1 MDEQKAQIREVLEF
15 MKSEDFKNLPED
27 RQQEITEKAKLLV
40 ENFKK
45 SNPDSV
51 ATPEGGHTPEEQPA
65 PQVPKWIMNYL

>member
-27 RQQEITEKAKLLV
+27 KQQEITEKAKLLV

-45 SNPDSV
+45 NSPDGV
-51 ATPEGGHTPEEQPA
+51 GPA
-65 PQVPKWIMNYL
+65 SAEPTVEKPQAPKWIMNYL

>member
-27 RQQEITEKAKLLV
+27 KQQEITEKAKLLV

-45 SNPDSV
+45 SNPDGTQ
-51 ATPEGGHTPEEQPA
+51 APEAQPTVEK
-65 PQVPKWIMNYL
+65 PQAPKWIMNYL

>member
-27 RQQEITEKAKLLV
+27 KQQEITEKAKLLV

-45 SNPDSV
+45 SNLDGTQ
-51 ATPEGGHTPEEQPA
+51 APEAQPA
-65 PQVPKWIMNYL
+65 VEKPQAPKWIMNYL

>member
-27 RQQEITEKAKLLV
+27 KQQEITEKAKLLV

-45 SNPDSV
+45 SNP
-51 ATPEGGHTPEEQPA
+51 EGTQAPEEQPA
-65 PQVPKWIMNYL
+65 PQFPKRIMNYL

>member
-27 RQQEITEKAKLLV
+27 KQQEITEKAKLLV

-45 SNPDSV
+45 
-51 ATPEGGHTPEEQPA
+51 HTPDG
-65 PQVPKWIMNYL
+65 L

>member
-27 RQQEITEKAKLLV
+27 KQQEITEKAKLLV

-45 SNPDSV
+45 SNPDSTQ
-51 ATPEGGHTPEEQPA
+51 APEEQPA
-65 PQVPKWIMNYL
+65 PQVPKRIMNYL

>member
-27 RQQEITEKAKLLV
+27 KQQEITEKAKLLV

-51 ATPEGGHTPEEQPA
+51 GSASAEPTVEKQQA
-65 PQVPKWIMNYL
+65 PKWIMNYL

>member
-27 RQQEITEKAKLLV
+27 KQQEITEKAKLLV

-45 SNPDSV
+45 H
-51 ATPEGGHTPEEQPA
+51 TPEGTQAPEEQPA

>member
-27 RQQEITEKAKLLV
+27 KQQEITEKAKLLV

-45 SNPDSV
+45 SNPNN
-51 ATPEGGHTPEEQPA
+51 TQTPEEQPA
-65 PQVPKWIMNYL
+65 PQVPKRIMNYL

>member
-27 RQQEITEKAKLLV
+27 KQQEITEKAKLLV

-45 SNPDSV
+45 SNPDVTS
-51 ATPEGGHTPEEQPA
+51 APEAQPTA
-65 PQVPKWIMNYL
+65 EKQQAPKWIMNYL

>member
-27 RQQEITEKAKLLV
+27 KQQEITEKAKLLV

-45 SNPDSV
+45 SNPDDTQAAQAQGV
-51 ATPEGGHTPEEQPA
+51 VEKQQA
-65 PQVPKWIMNYL
+65 PKWIMNYL

>member
-27 RQQEITEKAKLLV
+27 KQQEITEKAKLLV

-45 SNPDSV
+45 SNPDGTQV
-51 ATPEGGHTPEEQPA
+51 QEEKTTPEK
-65 PQVPKWIMNYL
+65 PQAPKWIMNYL

>member
-1 MDEQKAQIREVLEF
+1 MDEQKAKIREVLEF

-27 RQQEITEKAKLLV
+27 KQQETTEKAKLLV

-51 ATPEGGHTPEEQPA
+51 GSAEAEPTVEK
-65 PQVPKWIMNYL
+65 PQAPKWIMNYL

>member
-27 RQQEITEKAKLLV
+27 KQQEITEKAKLLV

-45 SNPDSV
+45 SNPDVTS
-51 ATPEGGHTPEEQPA
+51 APEAQPTVEKQQA
-65 PQVPKWIMNYL
+65 PKWIMNYL

>member
-27 RQQEITEKAKLLV
+27 KQQEITEKAKLLV

-45 SNPDSV
+45 SNPDVTS
-51 ATPEGGHTPEEQPA
+51 APEGDRSVEK
-65 PQVPKWIMNYL
+65 PQAPKWIMNYL

>member
-27 RQQEITEKAKLLV
+27 KQQEITEKARLLV

-45 SNPDSV
+45 NSPDGVES
-51 ATPEGGHTPEEQPA
+51 APAEPTPEKQQA
-65 PQVPKWIMNYL
+65 PKWIMNYL

>member
-27 RQQEITEKAKLLV
+27 KQQEITEKAKLLV

-45 SNPDSV
+45 SNPQ
-51 ATPEGGHTPEEQPA
+51 APEEQPA
-65 PQVPKWIMNYL
+65 PQIPKWIMNYL

>member
-27 RQQEITEKAKLLV
+27 KQQEITEKAKLLV

-45 SNPDSV
+45 NNPESV
-51 ATPEGGHTPEEQPA
+51 AAPEAQPTPEK
-65 PQVPKWIMNYL
+65 PQAPKWIMNYL

>member
-27 RQQEITEKAKLLV
+27 KQQEITEKAKLLV

-45 SNPDSV
+45 
-51 ATPEGGHTPEEQPA
+51 HTPDGTQAPEAQPTVEK
-65 PQVPKWIMNYL
+65 PQAPKWIMNYL

>member
-27 RQQEITEKAKLLV
+27 KQQEITEKAKLLV

-45 SNPDSV
+45 SNPDSMDPQSEV
-51 ATPEGGHTPEEQPA
+51 HTPEK
-65 PQVPKWIMNYL
+65 PQAPKWIMNYL

>member
-27 RQQEITEKAKLLV
+27 KQQEITEKAKLLV

-45 SNPDSV
+45 SNPEN
-51 ATPEGGHTPEEQPA
+51 AHTPEEQPA

>member
-27 RQQEITEKAKLLV
+27 KQQEITEKAKLLV

-45 SNPDSV
+45 SNPESIGS
-51 ATPEGGHTPEEQPA
+51 AEAQPTVEKQQA
-65 PQVPKWIMNYL
+65 PKWIMNYL

>member
-27 RQQEITEKAKLLV
+27 KQQEITEKAKLLV

-45 SNPDSV
+45 SNPQAS
-51 ATPEGGHTPEEQPA
+51 EEQQA
-65 PQVPKWIMNYL
+65 PQVPKRIMNYL

>member
-27 RQQEITEKAKLLV
+27 KQQEITEKAKLLV

-45 SNPDSV
+45 NSPQ
-51 ATPEGGHTPEEQPA
+51 APEEQPA

>member
-27 RQQEITEKAKLLV
+27 KQQEITEKAKLLV

-45 SNPDSV
+45 SNPDVTS
-51 ATPEGGHTPEEQPA
+51 APEGDRPVEKQQA
-65 PQVPKWIMNYL
+65 PKWIMNYL